1 MEIKLKAWQK
11 FHKKM
16 IDVTE
21 IRFDGSG
28 KIKSVSTYNENQCP
42 RSITYSDIN
51 EDFRLERDGESCL
64 KLLQYT
70 GLKDKNGIEI
80 YEGDL
85 VRYKSEFTSP
95 WDGQTRLK
103 VDSLHNVVFHEGAF
117 MTQPINGNSGF
128 HELRYKADSSDGSSL
143 ELVGNIY
150 ENPELLKEE

>member
-70 GLKDKNGIEI
+70 GLKDKNGVEI
-80 YEGDL
+80 YEGSIIRFVLGDYNIREY
-85 VRYKSEFTSP
+85 VEE
-95 WDGQTRLK
+95 
-103 VDSLHNVVFHEGAF
+103 VVYSDGAF
-117 MTQPINGNSGF
+117 WCGNWLLF
-128 HELRYKADSSDGSSL
+128 DAKMNDDNL
-143 ELVGNIY
+143 EVLGNIY

>member
-70 GLKDKNGIEI
+70 GLKDKNGVEI
-80 YEGDL
+80 YEGDMVETVWNGEVFAGVVVYDL
-85 VRYKSEFTSP
+85 SEVGFKVT
-95 WDGQTRLK
+95 DGKEEYGSNFQYL
-103 VDSLHNVVFHEGAF
+103 A
-117 MTQPINGNSGF
+117 GND
-128 HELRYKADSSDGSSL
+128 EN
-143 ELVGNIY
+143 EVIGNIY
-150 ENPELLKEE
+150 QNKELLESKKD